1 MADGASASAPGRQS
15 AAGPLALSY
24 AALIVYAS
32 LFPFDGWRDQGLA
45 PWSYLRAPW
54 PRYWTGFDLS
64 VNVVGYLPLGFLSAW
79 AVLRARPAW
88 SAAWA
93 VAVGGLGGAAL
104 SFVMEAL
111 QSYLP
116 ARIPSNLDLGL
127 NACGAL
133 LGALLAV
140 AMVRVGWVSRWER
153 ARARWFV
160 DESRG
165 ALALLAL
172 WPVALLFPAAVPFG
186 LGQVFERLEEAL
198 AVWLMDTPFLE
209 WVPVRQFE
217 LQPLVPAGEMLCVAL
232 GLLVPCLL
240 VFTVARSLAHR
251 ALLAVGVLVAGV
263 GASALSAA
271 LSWGPLHAWAW
282 LSTPVLAGMVLAGVV
297 ALGLWRVPRRL
308 SMVLLLLAVV
318 LHLSLLNQAPL
329 NAYFALTLATWEQ
342 GRFIRF
348 HGLAQWLG
356 WLWPFA
362 VIVYAAVGL
371 SRRRLRPA
379 S

>member
-1 MADGASASAPGRQS
+1 MTGPGHKS
-15 AAGPLALSY
+15 AAWPLALSY

-32 LFPFDGWRDQGLA
+32 LFPFSGWRDQGLA
-45 PWSYLRAPW
+45 PWSYLSAPW
-54 PRYWTGFDLS
+54 PRWWTGFDLGI
-64 VNVVGYLPLGFLSAW
+64 NVVGYLPLGFLLAV
-79 AVLRARPAW
+79 AVLRSRPAW
-88 SAAWA
+88 RAGTAVA

-127 NACGAL
+127 NAAGAL
-133 LGALLAV
+133 GGAAV
-140 AMVRVGWVSRWER
+140 AAALVRIGLISRWHS
-153 ARARWFV
+153 ARGRWFV

-165 ALALLAL
+165 ALVLLAL
-172 WPVALLFPAAVPFG
+172 WPPALLFPPAVPFG
-186 LGQVFERLEEAL
+186 LGQVFERLEEAI
-198 AVWLMDTPFLE
+198 AVWLTDTPFLE
-209 WVPVRQFE
+209 WLPVRQFE
-217 LQPLVPAGEMLCVAL
+217 LQPLVPAAEMLCVML
-232 GLLVPCLL
+232 GLMVPCLL
-240 VFTVARSLAHR
+240 AFTVARSQPR
-251 ALLAVGVLVAGV
+251 RVLLAAGVLGAGV

-282 LSTPVLAGMVLAGVV
+282 VGTPVLAGGVLALVLMV
-297 ALGLWRVPRRL
+297 ALLRVSRRL
-308 SMVLLLLAVV
+308 GMVLLLLATV

-362 VIVYAAVGL
+362 VILYAGVAL
-371 SRRRLRPA
+371 SRRPA
-379 S
+379 PATVPA

>member
-1 MADGASASAPGRQS
+1 MTGPGHKS
-15 AAGPLALSY
+15 AAWPLALSY

-32 LFPFDGWRDQGLA
+32 LFPFSGWRDQGLA
-45 PWSYLRAPW
+45 PWSYLSAPW
-54 PRYWTGFDLS
+54 PRWWTGFDLGI
-64 VNVVGYLPLGFLSAW
+64 NVVGYLPLGFLLAV
-79 AVLRARPAW
+79 AVLRSRPAW
-88 SAAWA
+88 RAGTAVA

-127 NACGAL
+127 NAAGAL
-133 LGALLAV
+133 GGAAV
-140 AMVRVGWVSRWER
+140 AAALVRIGLISRWHS
-153 ARARWFV
+153 ARGRWFV

-165 ALALLAL
+165 ALVLLAL
-172 WPVALLFPAAVPFG
+172 WPPALLFPPAVPFG
-186 LGQVFERLEEAL
+186 LGQVFERLEEAI
-198 AVWLMDTPFLE
+198 AVWLTDTPFLE
-209 WVPVRQFE
+209 WLPVRQFE
-217 LQPLVPAGEMLCVAL
+217 LQPLVPAAEMLCVML
-232 GLLVPCLL
+232 GLMVPCLL
-240 VFTVARSLAHR
+240 AFTVARSQPR
-251 ALLAVGVLVAGV
+251 RVLLAAGVLGAGV

-282 LSTPVLAGMVLAGVV
+282 VGTPVLAGGVLALVLMM
-297 ALGLWRVPRRL
+297 ALLRVSRRL
-308 SMVLLLLAVV
+308 GMVLLLLATV

-362 VIVYAAVGL
+362 VILYAGVAL
-371 SRRRLRPA
+371 SRRPA
-379 S
+379 PATAPA

>member
-1 MADGASASAPGRQS
+1 M
-15 AAGPLALSY
+15 PLTLSY

-32 LFPFDGWRDQGLA
+32 LFPFDGWRDQGLV
-45 PWSYLRAPW
+45 PWSYLMAPW
-54 PRYWTGFDLS
+54 PRYWTGFDLWI
-64 VNVVGYLPLGFLSAW
+64 NVAGYLPLGFL
-79 AVLRARPAW
+79 
-88 SAAWA
+88 AAWA
-93 VAVGGLGGAAL
+93 LLRTWPARSAVWAVAIGGLGGAVL

-127 NACGAL
+127 NAGGAL
-133 LGALLAV
+133 MGALLAV
-140 AMVRVGWVSRWER
+140 GMVQVGWVSRWER

-209 WVPVRQFE
+209 WLPVRQFE

-232 GLLVPCLL
+232 GLLAPCLL
-240 VFTVARSLAHR
+240 VFTVARSLWHR
-251 ALLAVGVLVAGV
+251 AVLAVCVLLAGV

-282 LSTPVLAGMVLAGVV
+282 LSTPVLAGMVLAAVV

-348 HGLAQWLG
+348 HGLALWLG

-362 VIVYAAVGL
+362 VIAYAAVGL
-371 SRRRLRPA
+371 SRRQARPA